1 MISLLLYSR
10 EKKELKYMKETSR
23 SIYGRLSE
31 ETSFVNDFWENSE
44 VVKFLKEHPIVDISC
59 LDITANGGL
68 GFAETVHQNN
78 ASGYIILLAVPE
90 ISPIT
95 YMRPTI
101 MASSLLLRPLTSK
114 AVDNAFREAFR
125 EHLRKFKKNDTGN
138 LEISTR
144 DGRQL
149 VPFEQINFLEAREKK
164 VIVNT
169 DYAEFSFYS
178 TLDKLSEKLPQGFIR
193 CHRGFI
199 ISADKADRIVPSQNI
214 IILRGGC
221 EIPVSRSYKSCIKE
235 LREWTVS

>member
-1 MISLLLYSR
+1 MISLLLFSR
-10 EKKELKYMKETSR
+10 EKNELKCMKETSR
-23 SIYGRLSE
+23 SIGTRLSE
-31 ETSFVNDFWENSE
+31 ENSFIYEFRESGELD
-44 VVKFLKEHPIVDISC
+44 KFLNEHPIIDISC
-59 LDITANGGL
+59 MDITVKGGL
-68 GFAETVHQNN
+68 GYAETVRQNN
-78 ASGYIILLAVPE
+78 LSGYIILLAVPE

-114 AVDNAFREAFR
+114 AVDNAFREAYR
-125 EHLRKFKKNDTGN
+125 EHLRKFKKKDAGN

-149 VPFEQINFLEAREKK
+149 VSFEQINFFESREKK

-169 DYAEFSFYS
+169 DHAEFSFYS
-178 TLDKLSEKLPQGFIR
+178 TLDKLSKKLPQGFLR
-193 CHRGFI
+193 CHRSFI
-199 ISADKADRIVPSQNI
+199 VSTDKVDKIIPSQNI
-214 IILRGGC
+214 IILRSGC